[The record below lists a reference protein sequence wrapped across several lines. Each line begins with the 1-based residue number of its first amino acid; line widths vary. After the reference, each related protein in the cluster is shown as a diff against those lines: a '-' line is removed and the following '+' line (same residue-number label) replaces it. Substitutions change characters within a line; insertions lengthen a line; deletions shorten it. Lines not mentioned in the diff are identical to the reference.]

1 LLVAL
6 FVSITA
12 NLVLRTATR
21 LLVAGVVSAADVA
34 LVEAAVEAEV
44 ALATVA
50 DEVEVV
56 DAEASAIVVVEE
68 VAVVLLP
75 TVEASATSPARRRL
89 SKSSHHSTSLL
100 HAVLRYPVS
109 LEHRSIT
116 KHLVILLNIFKQG
129 NYGMG

>member
-1 LLVAL
+1 MALRLLVAL

-21 LLVAGVVSAADVA
+21 LLVAAVASAEDVA
-34 LVEAAVEAEV
+34 SVGAAVEAEV
-44 ALATVA
+44 ALAIVA

-75 TVEASATSPARRRL
+75 IVEASATSPARRRL
-89 SKSSHHSTSLL
+89 SESSCLSTSLL

-109 LEHRSIT
+109 LEHRLT
-116 KHLVILLNIFKQG
+116 KKHLVILLNIFKQG
-129 NYGMG
+129 